1 MFASPRWT
9 ALVGAITLRDI
20 GQCRPVPRTIPPL
33 PMNNR
38 SSLDLILAAAG
49 ELFAQQG
56 FSKTTMAEVAEKAC
70 VSKGLPYVYFPSK
83 RHLLE
88 AVQLRAVENWF
99 AETQR
104 HLNQKQDRAIDSLR
118 KSFKYSILYSAKDPV
133 CRALMAQDSKVLL
146 PDSEKVRAEIMRL
159 NDEGFRAMLTEAIR
173 DGDIRNDIGIDELML
188 MWRVTHDTLIHAQT
202 DRLSWMPRN
211 GDLEHIIDS
220 AMDILFHGMVP
231 AARGTV
237 TAKRAV

>member
-1 MFASPRWT
+1 
-9 ALVGAITLRDI
+9 
-20 GQCRPVPRTIPPL
+20 
-33 PMNNR
+33 MNNR
-38 SSLDLILAAAG
+38 SSVDQILAAAG
-49 ELFAQQG
+49 ELFVQQG

-99 AETQR
+99 AETQS
-104 HLNQKQDRAIDSLR
+104 HLNLKQDRAIDSLR
-118 KSFKYSILYSAKDPV
+118 TAFKYSILYSAKDPV

-146 PDSEKVRAEIMRL
+146 PDSDKVRAEIMRL
-159 NDEGFRAMLTEAIR
+159 NDEGFRAMLTQAIK
-173 DGDIRNDIGIDELML
+173 DGDIRNDIGVDELVL

-202 DRLSWMPRN
+202 DRLSWMPRHGN
-211 GDLEHIIDS
+211 LEHIIDS
-220 AMDILFHGMVP
+220 AMDILFHGMMP
-231 AARGTV
+231 AAAGTV